1 MEKFPSETMLQAIEV
16 FRNLSCEQRREI
28 AKSMGIRRYDAKQI
42 IISRNEPSTDV
53 YFVISGTVKATVYS
67 AAGREVTFQ
76 ELGPG
81 EMFGELAAIDG
92 ESRSA
97 YVETKT
103 GATLATIPEQQFW
116 VALADY
122 PEVRGAI
129 LRRLTRLAR
138 FLCEKIVEITTLPVN
153 ERVRVELVRMAQSAS
168 SEVLHVQIEE
178 PPTHA
183 EMACLLGT
191 HREAVTKELK
201 RLEKDGL
208 IAWRPGKH
216 IILDVPALKALC
228 GESTN

>member
-1 MEKFPSETMLQAIEV
+1 MNKIPSETLLQAIEV
-16 FRNLSCEQRREI
+16 FRDLDGEQRR
-28 AKSMGIRRYDAKQI
+28 AVADGMSIRRYHAKQI

-67 AAGREVTFQ
+67 TGGKEVTFQ

-103 GATLATIPEQQFW
+103 EATIAGIPEQKFW
-116 VALADY
+116 AALADY
-122 PEVRGAI
+122 PEVRKAI
-129 LRRLTRLAR
+129 LRRLARLSR
-138 FLCEKIVEITTLPVN
+138 FLCEKIVLITTLPVN
-153 ERVRVELVRMAQSAS
+153 ERIRTELVRMANAVSDGGTRV
-168 SEVLHVQIEE
+168 EIPD
-178 PPTHA
+178 PPTHS

-208 IAWRPGKH
+208 IDWRPGNH
-216 IILDVPALKALC
+216 VILDLPALRGLC
-228 GESTN
+228 GESGT

>member
-1 MEKFPSETMLQAIEV
+1 MPSETLLQGIEV
-16 FRNLSCEQRREI
+16 FRNLDGEQRRTI
-28 AKSMGIRRYDAKQI
+28 ANSIRVRQYDAKQI
-42 IISRNEPSTDV
+42 VISRNEPSTDV

-67 AAGREVTFQ
+67 MEGKEVTFE

-103 GATLATIPEQQFW
+103 AATIASISEQKFW
-116 VALADY
+116 TILAECPD
-122 PEVRGAI
+122 VRRAI
-129 LRRLTRLAR
+129 LRKLTRLAR
-138 FLCEKIVEITTLPVN
+138 FLCEKIVEITTLSVN
-153 ERVRVELVRMAQSAS
+153 QRIRTELVRMAQSES
-168 SEVLHVQIEE
+168 NGDIRVEVTE
-178 PPTHA
+178 PPTHS

-208 IAWRPGKH
+208 IAWRPGRH
-216 IILDVPALKALC
+216 FVLDIPALKARC
-228 GESTN
+228 RKSSG